1 MRIMFVIARRELAAY
16 FSTPLAYVFI
26 VTFLAAS
33 GALTFYLGDFFNRRQ
48 ADLTPFFAFHP
59 WLYLVLVPA
68 VGMRLWAE
76 ERRSGTIELLMTLP
90 VTTWQ
95 AVGGKFLAA
104 WAFSGITLALTFPIW
119 ITVNYLG
126 DPDNGVIL
134 TSYVGSF
141 LMAGALLATASCLS
155 ALTKNQ
161 LIAFVISVAAGFLL
175 MMSGLDLVLGIFRSW
190 APQYV
195 TDLIASFSF
204 LTHFGTIAK
213 GVMDLRAVVFFLS
226 LIVLCLFVN
235 CQIVEVKKA
244 G

>member
-1 MRIMFVIARRELAAY
+1 MRVLLVIARRELAGY

-26 VTFLAAS
+26 VTFLAAA

-48 ADLTPFFAFHP
+48 SDLSPFFAFHP
-59 WLYLVLVPA
+59 WLFLVLVLA

-104 WAFSGITLALTFPIW
+104 WIFAGITLALTFPIW
-119 ITVNYLG
+119 ITVNELG

-134 TSYVGSF
+134 ASYVGSF

-161 LIAFVISVAAGFLL
+161 LIAFVISVAASFLL
-175 MMSGLDLVLGIFRSW
+175 MLSGLDMVLGLFRGW

-195 TDLIASFSF
+195 VDLIASFSF
-204 LTHFGTIAK
+204 LTHFSAIAK
-213 GVMDLRAVVFFLS
+213 GVMDVRAIVFFLS
-226 LIVLCLFVN
+226 LIVLCLFIN